1 MATSSYERLLEL
13 AHQRAI
19 DGKGGLAASI
29 AEMCLAAKSDLTAR
43 ELALAFDILRM
54 LVDQVEVQIRRHI
67 ADYLA
72 ERDDVPHDL
81 ITFLAN
87 DEITVSY
94 PILVHSRLLK
104 DEDLIEIILSRTQPH
119 PLALAI
125 RPNLTEQVSVNL
137 NIGRS

>member
-72 ERDDVPHDL
+72 ERDDVTHDL
-81 ITFLAN
+81 ITLLAN
-87 DEITVSY
+87 DEITV
-94 PILVHSRLLK
+94 
-104 DEDLIEIILSRTQPH
+104 RTEEH
-119 PLALAI
+119 HVGK
-125 RPNLTEQVSVNL
+125 E
-137 NIGRS
+137 